1 MSSHLTKDPLEL
13 SVAERIQLGEDL
25 WESVLAKPEELE
37 LTDAQKAEL
46 DRRLD
51 RLDKEGLR
59 GKPWDEV
66 RRRIFGDE

>member
-13 SVAERIQLGEDL
+13 SVAERIQLAEDL